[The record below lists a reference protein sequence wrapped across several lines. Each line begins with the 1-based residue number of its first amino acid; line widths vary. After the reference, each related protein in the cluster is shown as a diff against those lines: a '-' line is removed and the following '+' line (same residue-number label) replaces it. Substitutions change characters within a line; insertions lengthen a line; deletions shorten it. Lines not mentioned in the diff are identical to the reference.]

1 MPITPV
7 INIPQRVNGNNG
19 TDFQIAQ
26 LHGIGTDAGFHAGAH
41 TGHFANGSTCS
52 CTIIAIAVIVVLST
66 QAGGVTH
73 GGIRAHI
80 HAADRQIKQV
90 GLADKRHLGN
100 ADIKTNA
107 AFFQILLYTPGSIQT
122 ESTSAAEQNGMD
134 DLCGCHGFQQLTFAG
149 GWSPAAHIQPSGR
162 AIFAKQQY
170 RAAGGGFRVF
180 SIADLQP
187 LEIGNFNFFHS
198 HRYKPLS
205 KWQNLIYIVTQK
217 KAMGKEKMI
226 SVDVSCPI

>member
-1 MPITPV
+1 MQP
-7 INIPQRVNGNNG
+7 
-19 TDFQIAQ
+19 
-26 LHGIGTDAGFHAGAH
+26 
-41 TGHFANGSTCS
+41 FANGKHL
-52 CTIIAIAVIVVLST
+52 CTMVAIAWWYCVST

-149 GWSPAAHIQPSGR
+149 GWSPAAHIQPGGR

-187 LEIGNFNFFHS
+187 SKSVILISFIAIG
-198 HRYKPLS
+198 
-205 KWQNLIYIVTQK
+205 
-217 KAMGKEKMI
+217 I
-226 SVDVSCPI
+226 SPFQSGRILFIL